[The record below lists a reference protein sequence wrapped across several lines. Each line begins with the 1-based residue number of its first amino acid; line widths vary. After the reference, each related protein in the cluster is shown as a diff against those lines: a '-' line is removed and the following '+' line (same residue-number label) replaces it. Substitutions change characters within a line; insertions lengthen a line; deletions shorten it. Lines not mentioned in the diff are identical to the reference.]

1 MDTNYLE
8 TFIKTLDCASISDA
22 ARYLGITPGA
32 VAARIR
38 ALEQELG
45 QPLIRRSGHTV
56 RPTEHGLLICDKARQ
71 MIQDSRDMTA
81 MVKSGNVL
89 GELRLGSFF
98 SGLTTHLPRLL
109 EKTYEQHPDV
119 SIFVSYAPSVELCH
133 QVHSGTLDIALA
145 IEPQFAIYKNCSWLK
160 IQDEPLT
167 LIVPPKY
174 ATTKSME
181 NAHDILRASPFIRY
195 ARSSYSGQLVD
206 RYLKDHRIV
215 PNQRL
220 EIDSLLTIA
229 ALVARGVGVALV
241 PDSFS
246 LESLG
251 KSIQKV
257 ALPGRT
263 QIRKIGMIWS
273 NQSPR
278 VTISKSIAMYA
289 RNLFN

>member
-1 MDTNYLE
+1 METNYLE
-8 TFIKTLDCASISDA
+8 TFVKTLDCASISDA

-32 VAARIR
+32 VSARIR
-38 ALEQELG
+38 ALEEELG

-81 MVKSGNVL
+81 MVKNGNVL

-109 EKTYEQHPDV
+109 EKTYEHHPDV

-174 ATTKSME
+174 ATTKSTE
-181 NAHDILRASPFIRY
+181 NAHNILRTSPFIRY

-229 ALVARGVGVALV
+229 SLVARGVGVALV

-257 ALPGRT
+257 PLPGRT

>member
-8 TFIKTLDCASISDA
+8 TFVKTLDCASISDA
-22 ARYLGITPGA
+22 ARYLDITPGA
-32 VAARIR
+32 VSARIR
-38 ALEQELG
+38 GLEQELG

-109 EKTYEQHPDV
+109 EKTYEHHPDV
-119 SIFVSYAPSVELCH
+119 SIFVSYAPSVELCQ

-174 ATTKSME
+174 ATTKSTAH
-181 NAHDILRASPFIRY
+181 AHDLLRASPFIRY

-229 ALVARGVGVALV
+229 SLVARGVGVALV

-257 ALPGRT
+257 PLSGRT

-278 VTISKSIAMYA
+278 GTISKSIAMYA

>member
-8 TFIKTLDCASISDA
+8 TFIKTLDCESISDA

-32 VAARIR
+32 VSARIR
-38 ALEQELG
+38 ALEDELG

-71 MIQDSRDMTA
+71 MIQDSRDMAA
-81 MVKSGNVL
+81 MVKSGEIL

-109 EKTYEQHPDV
+109 EKSYEHHPDL
-119 SIFVSYAPSVELCH
+119 SIFVSYAPSVELCQ
-133 QVHSGTLDIALA
+133 QVHAGSLDIALA

-160 IQDEPLT
+160 IQDEPLI
-167 LIVPPKY
+167 LIVPPTY
-174 ATTKSME
+174 DSD
-181 NAHDILRASPFIRY
+181 NAHDLLRISPFIRY

-206 RYLKDHRIV
+206 RYLKDNRIV

-229 ALVARGVGVALV
+229 SLVARGVGIAIV

-251 KSIQKV
+251 QEIIRIP
-257 ALPGRT
+257 LPGRT

-278 VTISKSIAMYA
+278 VTISKSIALYA
-289 RNLFN
+289 RGLFN

>member
-8 TFIKTLDCASISDA
+8 TFVKTIDCASISDA

-32 VAARIR
+32 VSARIR
-38 ALEQELG
+38 SLEQELG
-45 QPLIRRSGHTV
+45 QPLIKRSGHTII
-56 RPTEHGLLICDKARQ
+56 PTEHGLLISDKARS
-71 MIQDSRDMTA
+71 MIQDARDMTA
-81 MVKSGNVL
+81 MIKNGDVL

-109 EKTYEQHPDV
+109 EKTYEHHPDLN
-119 SIFVSYAPSVELCH
+119 IFVSYGPSVELC
-133 QVHSGTLDIALA
+133 QLVHDGKLDVALV

-160 IQDEPLT
+160 VHDEPLT
-167 LIVPPKY
+167 LIVPPKVRD
-174 ATTKSME
+174 AD
-181 NAHDILRASPFIRY
+181 AHYLLRKQPFIRY

-206 RYLKDHRIV
+206 RYLKDNRIV

-229 ALVARGVGVALV
+229 ALVARGVGIAVV

-251 KSIQKV
+251 PQIRKV
-257 ALPGRT
+257 SLPGRT

-273 NQSPR
+273 NQNPR
-278 VTISKSIAMYA
+278 VTISRSMAMYA
-289 RNLFN
+289 KGLFSANAS